1 MKSNPNHP
9 KEEIRQWID
18 RNASQFTEISDQIWA
33 NPELSYQE
41 FFSSKLQADFLTK
54 QGFRITWGIG
64 GLRTAFCAEWGS
76 GKPILGFAGEYDALA
91 NLSQKALP
99 YPEPIQAGAAGH
111 GCGHNLLGVGA
122 LAAACALKAWLDQ
135 NHMPACIRYYGCPA
149 EETGSGKSF
158 MARAGAFDDLDAAFN
173 FHPFSVNFACKG
185 SIVGYMD
192 LTFRFQGISAH
203 AGATPHLGRSALD
216 AVELMN
222 VGTNYLREHVP
233 PDVRI
238 HYVITKGGDAPNI
251 VPATAEVWYFLRAHL
266 PETMQNLFQ
275 RVEKIARGAS
285 LMTETEMEVKIN
297 GMMAN
302 LLNNKTLADIQYANM
317 QWIGSIPFTA
327 EEYAFAEQIN
337 RSYPENSV
345 HGIAESFHIPREVLE
360 KSSLAAENY
369 PSFDEGVVY
378 TFSTDVG
385 DLSWR
390 APLSLLMTACFPT
403 HVAWHT
409 WGVVAA
415 AGTSIGHKGMLHA
428 AKIMALSGFDL
439 ITQPQQL
446 EQVRREFEEALHR
459 YTPPPPLP
467 AHIQPPA

>member
-1 MKSNPNHP
+1 MDKD
-9 KEEIRQWID
+9 KEKQSLCNWIE
-18 RNASQFTEISDQIWA
+18 RNAPRFTQLSDEIWA

-41 FFSSKLQADFLTK
+41 SFSSKLQADFLA
-54 QGFRITWGIG
+54 QEGFHITWGIG
-64 GLRTAFCAEWGS
+64 GLKTAFCAEWGS

-99 YPEPIQAGAAGH
+99 YPEPLQEGAAGH

-122 LAAACALKAWLDQ
+122 MAAACALKAWLEE
-135 NHMPACIRYYGCPA
+135 NHYSGCIRYYGCPA

-158 MARAGAFDDLDAAFN
+158 IARAGAFDDLDAAFN

-192 LTFRFQGISAH
+192 LTFRFHGTSAH

-222 VGTNYLREHVP
+222 VGVNYLREHVS

-251 VPATAEVWYFLRAHL
+251 VPAEAEVWYFLRAHL
-266 PETMQNLFQ
+266 PETMQNLYQ
-275 RVEKIARGAS
+275 RVEKIAQGAA
-285 LMTETEMEVKIN
+285 LMTETRMSVTLN
-297 GMMAN
+297 GVMAN

-317 QWIGSIPFTA
+317 QLIGSIPFTP
-327 EEYAFAEQIN
+327 EEYAFAERIN
-337 RSYPENSV
+337 RAYPSDAAQ
-345 HGIAESFHIPREVLE
+345 GIADSFHIPLSVLE
-360 KSSLAAENY
+360 KSSLAADNY

-385 DLSWR
+385 DLSWK

-415 AGTSIGHKGMLHA
+415 VGTSIGHKGMLHA
-428 AKIMALSGFDL
+428 AKIMALSGLDL
-439 ITQPQQL
+439 LTQPQL
-446 EQVRREFEEALHR
+446 LTQVRCEFEAARQQH
-459 YTPPPPLP
+459 TPPAPLP
-467 AHIQPPA
+467 PHIQPPV